1 MNIIDIELENWSI
14 FVLKFNWIA
23 VVITLILICGISF
36 LIKRCLNYANQKSV
50 TVDEVNL
57 GIGNSSVKLSYNKK
71 DQEIAYKIWVE
82 LSTRE
87 IGLRFDKENDVIK
100 EVYDSWYKFFGTTRE
115 LLKDI
120 PVNRIP
126 YSGNLIELTE
136 KVLNIGLRPHLT
148 RWQAKFRKWYEEEL
162 KNNSGTPQEIQKKY
176 PEYATLIEDLRETN
190 ERMIEYKKLMKRI
203 AFGEECNDEH

>member
-1 MNIIDIELENWSI
+1 MNIIDIELESWSI

-23 VVITLILICGISF
+23 VVITLILLWGISF
-36 LIKRCLNYANQKSV
+36 LLKKCMSYVNQKSV

-82 LSTRE
+82 LSTRK
-87 IGLRFDKENDVIK
+87 IGLRFDKENYVIK
-100 EVYDSWYKFFGTTRE
+100 EVYDSWYKFFGITRE

-120 PVNRIP
+120 PANRIP

-148 RWQAKFRKWYEEEL
+148 RWQAKYRKWYEEEL
-162 KNNSGTPQEIQKKY
+162 KNNSGTPQEIQKEY
-176 PEYATLIEDLRETN
+176 PEYAALIEDLQETN
-190 ERMIEYKKLMKRI
+190 EKMIEYKKLMKRI
-203 AFGEECNDEH
+203 AFDGECNDEY

>member
-1 MNIIDIELENWSI
+1 MNIIDIELEGWSI
-14 FVLKFNWIA
+14 FVLKVNWIA
-23 VVITLILICGISF
+23 VVIILILFLGISF
-36 LIKRCLNYANQKSV
+36 LMKKCLNYANQKSV

-82 LSTRE
+82 LSTRK

-120 PVNRIP
+120 PVNSIP

-148 RWQAKFRKWYEEEL
+148 RWQAKYRKWYEEEL
-162 KNNSGTPQEIQKKY
+162 KNNSGTPQEIQKEY
-176 PEYATLIEDLRETN
+176 PEYAALIEDLLETN
-190 ERMIEYKKLMKRI
+190 ERMIEYKRLMKRI
-203 AFGEECNDEH
+203 AFDGEGNDEY